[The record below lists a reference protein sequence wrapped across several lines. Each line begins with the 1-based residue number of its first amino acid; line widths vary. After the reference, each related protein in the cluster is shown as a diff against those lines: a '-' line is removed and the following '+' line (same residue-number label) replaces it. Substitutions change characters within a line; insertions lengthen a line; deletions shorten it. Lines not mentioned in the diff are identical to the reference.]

1 MERKMKKRFRCEV
14 DCANCAAKIEDAIRG
29 IDGVQDV
36 TLNFIAQKLTI
47 VADDDKF
54 DEILKSAVAKARKI
68 EPDATIFV
76 E

>member
-1 MERKMKKRFRCEV
+1 MKKRFRCEV
-14 DCANCAAKIEDAIRG
+14 DCVNCAAKIEDAIRA

-47 VADDDKF
+47 VADDDRF
-54 DEILKSAVAKARKI
+54 DEVLKAAVAKARKI

-76 E
+76 D

>member
-1 MERKMKKRFRCEV
+1 MKKRFRCEV

-29 IDGVQDV
+29 IDGVQEV
-36 TLNFIAQKLTI
+36 TLNFITQKLTI

-54 DEILKSAVAKARKI
+54 DEILTTAVAKARKI

>member
-1 MERKMKKRFRCEV
+1 MKKRFRCEV

-29 IDGVQDV
+29 IEGVQDV

-54 DEILKSAVAKARKI
+54 DEILKTAVAKARKI
-68 EPDATIFV
+68 EPDAVIFA

>member
-1 MERKMKKRFRCEV
+1 MKKRFRCEV

-36 TLNFIAQKLTI
+36 TLNFITQKLTI

-54 DEILKSAVAKARKI
+54 DEILKTAVAKARKI
-68 EPDATIFV
+68 EPDAAIFV

>member
-1 MERKMKKRFRCEV
+1 MKKRFRCEV

-36 TLNFIAQKLTI
+36 TLNFITQKLTI
-47 VADDDKF
+47 VADDDKL
-54 DEILKSAVAKARKI
+54 DEILKTAVAKARKI
-68 EPDATIFV
+68 EPDAAIFV

>member
-1 MERKMKKRFRCEV
+1 MERFRILSCV
-14 DCANCAAKIEDAIRG
+14 ASSIRG

-47 VADDDKF
+47 VADDERF
-54 DEILKSAVAKARKI
+54 DEVLKAAVAKARKI